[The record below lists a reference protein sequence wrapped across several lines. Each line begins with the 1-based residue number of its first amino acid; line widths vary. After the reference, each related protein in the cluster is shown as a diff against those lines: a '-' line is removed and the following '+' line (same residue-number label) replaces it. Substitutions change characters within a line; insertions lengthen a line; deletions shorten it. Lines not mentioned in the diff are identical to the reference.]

1 MPVTVPPPE
10 PGTGRSTPAKCSRQ
24 YPKWG
29 EGTLARSLT
38 LNVRELSRSRIC
50 AIHTSQMGISR
61 TIDTRLKTPRSA
73 NDVRVVSR
81 SVSGDSSL
89 AARELSFLVRLA
101 QAAAATQ
108 RADEV
113 LDLIIREAT
122 SAMGPDVCSLYL
134 LTARGRELRLTATNG
149 LNERMIG
156 KVVMPV
162 GDGITGWVAE
172 SRKPAVVPDVSKE
185 PHWKWVPGLDEDRFH
200 SMLSVPIESG
210 PRLVGVLNVQS
221 AEKRDFTSADIDF
234 LRAIAGQVAGILER
248 SELQRRTEVQLAEIQ
263 LSHDIH
269 ERFTRLSL
277 EGAGISSILEVVGS
291 LAGGRAVLYSGDG
304 YRIRGAGESSDSMP
318 PRIHV
323 PNPLGQA
330 GAREV
335 RIHAGRPARA
345 LDVVPVRAGPDV
357 LGLLA
362 VSVDEKT
369 VDSAG
374 RRRALEHGSTVL
386 ALELSKERAAAEVE
400 RRLRGDLVEEVLAG
414 ALEADEAERV
424 ARQAER
430 LGHRLPQRAWVI
442 VLEPDDDE
450 TEAALG
456 ARGEIDR
463 LDAALSGL
471 IRSRMPGTLT
481 IVRSASA
488 VFLVPDE
495 VAADLATVEKLAGQ
509 VLAAAAP
516 VMKPGTASVGI
527 GNLANGVSELA
538 RSHVEA
544 RQALR
549 VTRRSGG
556 RRRVASYR
564 SLGAFRVRPE
574 VRSPDAPRRFAN
586 ALVGR
591 LLEYAQ
597 SRDTPL
603 LETLEALA
611 AARWVRRAAPRP
623 LGIHINSMSYRVE
636 RIQTLTGLQLDEPET
651 RVAISIALRARTM
664 LGM

>member
-1 MPVTVPPPE
+1 MSHTSY
-10 PGTGRSTPAKCSRQ
+10 GQC
-24 YPKWG
+24 
-29 EGTLARSLT
+29 
-38 LNVRELSRSRIC
+38 NREVHTKLRRSRKDNHVPMVV
-50 AIHTSQMGISR
+50 AGG
-61 TIDTRLKTPRSA
+61 DT
-73 NDVRVVSR
+73 
-81 SVSGDSSL
+81 SL
-89 AARELSFLVRLA
+89 AERELSFLVRLA
-101 QAAAATQ
+101 QAAAATE
-108 RADEV
+108 RPDEL

-122 SAMGPDVCSLYL
+122 SAIGTDVCSLYL
-134 LTARGRELRLTATNG
+134 VTSRGRELRLTATNG
-149 LNERMIG
+149 LNERMVG

-162 GDGITGWVAE
+162 GEGITGWVAE
-172 SRKPAVVPDVSKE
+172 SRTPAIVPDVSKE

-221 AEKRDFTSADIDF
+221 AEKRDFNSADIDF
-234 LRAIAGQVAGILER
+234 LRAIAGQVAGLLER

-277 EGAGISSILEVVGS
+277 EGAGISSILEVVGA
-291 LAGGRAVLYSGDG
+291 LAGGHAALYSADG
-304 YRIRGAGESSDSMP
+304 YRIRGAGEASDGMP
-318 PRIHV
+318 PRIHL
-323 PNPLGQA
+323 PAPLGQA

-335 RIHAGRPARA
+335 RISSGRPARS
-345 LDVVPVRAGPDV
+345 LDVVPVRAGSDM
-357 LGLLA
+357 LGMLA

-414 ALEADEAERV
+414 ALDADEAERV

-430 LGHRLPQRAWVI
+430 LGHRLPQKAWVI
-442 VLEPDDDE
+442 VLEPDDDA

-456 ARGEIDR
+456 ARGQLDR

-488 VFLVPDE
+488 VFLVPDD
-495 VAADLATVEKLAGQ
+495 VGPDLATVEKLAAS

-516 VMKPGTASVGI
+516 VMKPGTGSVGI

-549 VTRRSGG
+549 LTRRAGG
-556 RRRVASYR
+556 RGRVASYR
-564 SLGAFRVRPE
+564 SLGAFRLLLE
-574 VRSPDAPRRFAN
+574 VQSPDALRRFVN
-586 ALVGR
+586 ELLGT

-611 AARWVRRAAPRP
+611 AARWVRRAAARQ

-651 RVAISIALRARTM
+651 RVAISIALRARAM

>member
-1 MPVTVPPPE
+1 MSHTRHERNDCVVDT
-10 PGTGRSTPAKCSRQ
+10 KLKSR
-24 YPKWG
+24 
-29 EGTLARSLT
+29 RR
-38 LNVRELSRSRIC
+38 V
-50 AIHTSQMGISR
+50 
-61 TIDTRLKTPRSA
+61 
-73 NDVRVVSR
+73 NDVPVATTTA
-81 SVSGDSSL
+81 SGDSSL

-108 RADEV
+108 RPDEL

-122 SAMGPDVCSLYL
+122 SAMGTDVCSLYL
-134 LTARGRELRLTATNG
+134 LTGRGRELLLTATNG
-149 LNERMIG
+149 LNERMVG

-162 GDGITGWVAE
+162 GEGITGWVAE
-172 SRKPAVVPDVSKE
+172 SRRPAVVPDVSKE

-221 AEKRDFTSADIDF
+221 AEKRDFNSGDIDF

-269 ERFTRLSL
+269 ERFTKLSL
-277 EGAGISSILEVVGS
+277 EGAGIRSILEVVGS
-291 LAGGRAVLYSGDG
+291 LAGGHAALYSPDG
-304 YRIRGAGESSDSMP
+304 YRVRGAGESSDGMP

-335 RIHAGRPARA
+335 RINAGRPARA
-345 LDVVPVRAGPDV
+345 LDVIPVRAGSDM
-357 LGLLA
+357 LGMLA
-362 VSVDEKT
+362 VGVDEKT
-369 VDSAG
+369 VDSEG

-414 ALEADEAERV
+414 GLEADEAERV

-430 LGHRLPQRAWVI
+430 LGHRLPLRAWVV

-450 TEAALG
+450 TEAALS
-456 ARGEIDR
+456 ARGELDR
-463 LDAALSGL
+463 LDAALSGV
-471 IRSRMPGTLT
+471 IRSRLPGTLT

-488 VFLVPDE
+488 VFLIPDE

-527 GNLANGVSELA
+527 GNLANGVGELA
-538 RSHVEA
+538 RSHIEA

-549 VTRRSGG
+549 LTRRAGG
-556 RRRVASYR
+556 RGRVASYR
-564 SLGAFRVRPE
+564 SLGAFRLLLEVQSPE
-574 VRSPDAPRRFAN
+574 ALRRFVN
-586 ALVGR
+586 ELLGT

-611 AARWVRRAAPRP
+611 AARWVRRAAARH

-636 RIQTLTGLQLDEPET
+636 RIQSLTGLQLDDPET
-651 RVAISIALRARTM
+651 RVAISIALRARAM